1 MFRQI
6 YTGGAGCAKAHI
18 KKKPNDVYQSLV
30 LHLHRQEDANNFSPR
45 LAGFLMYARRCIIVH
60 ITSNMDKAMKRK
72 VIHCNSQVTGNVS
85 TKRLFSGRVNN
96 QAVYT
101 EFTVIEGVTHMI
113 RDSVM
118 NRGLYTAKAF
128 DELAKELMA
137 SNARIPAPLS
147 HPSDENGN
155 FISANDPLIMSAHN
169 VFAFDSD
176 WRLVG
181 DKLVS
186 NTYIDMKRAAENENA
201 AWLIERINN
210 RQPID
215 RSTGLELYIVEENG
229 IGPDGEEYDW
239 HVESVAN
246 LDHSAILNPESEPGA
261 KNNGDGVGMFT
272 NSNGESA
279 VEVAEL
285 HVNASNPNLN
295 LPMATSDTKWDG
307 DSAIQRIREYTGST
321 ESPTSNYRRFF
332 MYFDASSVD
341 DFGAYKLPFADIIDG
356 RPHAVPS
363 ALSAIDGA
371 LSGARGGVDI
381 PEEDKQ
387 RIARNVEH
395 YKSKMEKT
403 MPNSKLA
410 QFLNWLGNKFGV
422 NAEMEYNR
430 FVVNNIEYNEVD
442 PMKEKILAALNAAG
456 VKTKGLD
463 DDALFAAYN
472 ESMKPKAKA
481 KCEDDMED
489 MDNAGGNGKTKE
501 KNSEVLE
508 AINALNAKID
518 KLEAANAAKA
528 QEEIDAVAAQ
538 VANAGIMELEDAKK
552 LSVKSLNGLLAKSGV
567 VVANGAGGFSQA
579 PKFEPMPE

>member
-1 MFRQI
+1 MN
-6 YTGGAGCAKAHI
+6 KHI
-18 KKKPNDVYQSLV
+18 HVNSSLG
-30 LHLHRQEDANNFSPR
+30 EFS
-45 LAGFLMYARRCIIVH
+45 
-60 ITSNMDKAMKRK
+60 
-72 VIHCNSQVTGNVS
+72 VS
-85 TKRLFSGRVNN
+85 TKRIHTGKVNGKS
-96 QAVYT
+96 VYT

-128 DELAKELMA
+128 DELAKDLMA

-147 HPSDENGN
+147 HPSDEQGN

-210 RQPID
+210 RLPID

-239 HVESVAN
+239 RVESVAN

-261 KNNGDGVGMFT
+261 KNNTEAVGMFT
-272 NSNGESA
+272 NGNGESA

-285 HVNASNPNLN
+285 HVNACSPNLS
-295 LPMATSDTKWDG
+295 LPLAPADYAWNE
-307 DSAIQRIREYTGST
+307 AEAVNRIRKFSGS
-321 ESPTSNYRRFF
+321 ESAPSTNYRKFF
-332 MYFDASSVD
+332 MEFDAANVG
-341 DFGAYKLPFADIIDG
+341 DFSAYKMPFADVIDG
-356 RPHAVPS
+356 RPYAVPA
-363 ALSAIDGA
+363 ALEAINAESVADTD
-371 LSGARGGVDI
+371 R
-381 PEEDKQ
+381 K
-387 RIARNVEH
+387 RIIANVEH

-410 QFLNWLGNKFGV
+410 QFLNWLGKKFGV

-442 PMKEKILAALNAAG
+442 PMKEKILAALNAVG
-456 VKTKGLD
+456 VKTEGLD

-472 ESMKPKAKA
+472 EAMKPKAKA

-489 MDNAGGNGKTKE
+489 DVDCNAGGNGKTKE

-508 AINALNAKID
+508 ALNAITEEIKQL
-518 KLEAANAAKA
+518 KAANAAAA
-528 QEEIDAVAAQ
+528 QADIDAVAAQ

>member
-1 MFRQI
+1 
-6 YTGGAGCAKAHI
+6 
-18 KKKPNDVYQSLV
+18 
-30 LHLHRQEDANNFSPR
+30 
-45 LAGFLMYARRCIIVH
+45 
-60 ITSNMDKAMKRK
+60 MKRK
-72 VIHCNSQVTGNVS
+72 VIHCNSQITGNVS
-85 TKRLFSGRVNN
+85 TKRLFSGRVNG
-96 QAVYT
+96 QSVYT

-128 DELAKELMA
+128 DELAKDLMA

-147 HPSDENGN
+147 HPSDEHGN

-201 AWLIERINN
+201 VWLIERINN

-215 RSTGLELYIVEENG
+215 RSTGLELYIVEESG
-229 IGPDGEEYDW
+229 IGPDGEPYDW
-239 HVESVAN
+239 EVESVAN

-261 KNNGDGVGMFT
+261 KNNTEAVGMFT
-272 NSNGESA
+272 NGNGESA
-279 VEVAEL
+279 VEIAEL
-285 HVNASNPNLN
+285 HVNACSPNLS
-295 LPMATSDTKWDG
+295 LPLAPADYAWNETE
-307 DSAIQRIREYTGST
+307 AVNRIRKFSGS
-321 ESPTSNYRRFF
+321 ESAPSSNYRKFF
-332 MYFDASSVD
+332 MEFDAANVG
-341 DFGAYKLPFADIIDG
+341 DFVAYKMPFADVIDG
-356 RPHAVPS
+356 RPYAVPA
-363 ALSAIDGA
+363 ALEAINA
-371 LSGARGGVDI
+371 ESVD
-381 PEEDKQ
+381 ESDRQ
-387 RIARNVEH
+387 RIIANVEH

-410 QFLNWLGNKFGV
+410 QFLNWLGKKFGV

-430 FVVNNIEYNEVD
+430 FVVNNIEYKEVD

-456 VKTKGLD
+456 VKTEGLD

-472 ESMKPKAKA
+472 EAMKPKPEMTPEEKA
-481 KCEDDMED
+481 KKDKEDADKK
-489 MDNAGGNGKTKE
+489 AAANGA
-501 KNSEVLE
+501 VLE

-528 QEEIDAVAAQ
+528 QADIDAVAAQ

>member
-1 MFRQI
+1 
-6 YTGGAGCAKAHI
+6 
-18 KKKPNDVYQSLV
+18 
-30 LHLHRQEDANNFSPR
+30 
-45 LAGFLMYARRCIIVH
+45 
-60 ITSNMDKAMKRK
+60 MKRK

-128 DELAKELMA
+128 DELAKDLMA

-147 HPSDENGN
+147 HPSDEQGN

-239 HVESVAN
+239 RVESVAN

-261 KNNGDGVGMFT
+261 KNNTEAVGMFT
-272 NSNGESA
+272 NGNGESA

-285 HVNASNPNLN
+285 HVNACSPNLS
-295 LPMATSDTKWDG
+295 LPLAPADYEWNETE
-307 DSAIQRIREYTGST
+307 AVNRIRKFSGS
-321 ESPTSNYRRFF
+321 ESAPSTNYRKFF
-332 MYFDASSVD
+332 MEFDANNVG
-341 DFGAYKLPFADIIDG
+341 DFGAYKMPFADVIDG
-356 RPHAVPS
+356 RPYAVPA
-363 ALSAIDGA
+363 ALEAINAESVAESD
-371 LSGARGGVDI
+371 R
-381 PEEDKQ
+381 Q
-387 RIARNVEH
+387 RIIANVEH

-410 QFLNWLGNKFGV
+410 QFLNWLGKKFGV

-456 VKTKGLD
+456 VKTEGLD

-472 ESMKPKAKA
+472 ESMKPKAKV
-481 KCEDDMED
+481 EDEEE
-489 MDNAGGNGKTKE
+489 MDNAGGKGKTKE

-508 AINALNAKID
+508 AVNALAEEIKQL
-518 KLEAANAAKA
+518 KAANAAAA
-528 QEEIDAVAAQ
+528 QAEIDAVAAQ
-538 VANAGIMELEDAKK
+538 VANAGIMDLEDAKK

>member
-1 MFRQI
+1 
-6 YTGGAGCAKAHI
+6 
-18 KKKPNDVYQSLV
+18 
-30 LHLHRQEDANNFSPR
+30 
-45 LAGFLMYARRCIIVH
+45 
-60 ITSNMDKAMKRK
+60 MKRK
-72 VIHCNSQVTGNVS
+72 IIHCNSQITGNVS

-128 DELAKELMA
+128 DELAKALMA

-147 HPSDENGN
+147 HPSDEQGN

-186 NTYIDMKRAAENENA
+186 NTYIDIKRAAENENA

-215 RSTGLELYIVEENG
+215 RSTGLELYIVDENG

-239 HVESVAN
+239 RVESVAN

-261 KNNGDGVGMFT
+261 KNNTESVGMFT
-272 NSNGESA
+272 NANGESA

-285 HVNASNPNLN
+285 HVNACSPNLS
-295 LPMATSDTKWDG
+295 LPLAPADYAWNE
-307 DSAIQRIREYTGST
+307 AEAVNRIRKFSGS
-321 ESPTSNYRRFF
+321 ESAPSTNYRKFF
-332 MYFDASSVD
+332 MEFDAANVG
-341 DFGAYKLPFADIIDG
+341 DFGAYKMPFADIIDG
-356 RPHAVPS
+356 RPHAVPA
-363 ALSAIDGA
+363 ALEEINAES
-371 LSGARGGVDI
+371 S
-381 PEEDKQ
+381 PESDRQ
-387 RIARNVEH
+387 RIIANVEH
-395 YKSKMEKT
+395 YKSKIQKP

-410 QFLNWLGNKFGV
+410 QFLNWIGKKVGI
-422 NAEMEYNR
+422 NAEVEYNR
-430 FVVNNIEYNEVD
+430 FVTSNSWNNEVD
-442 PMKEKILAALNAAG
+442 PMKDKILAALNAAG
-456 VKTKGLD
+456 VKTDGLD

-472 ESMKPKAKA
+472 EAMKPKAKV
-481 KCEDDMED
+481 EDEEE

-508 AINALNAKID
+508 AINALNAKIE
-518 KLEAANAAKA
+518 KMEASNAAAA
-528 QEEIDAVAAQ
+528 QAEIDAIAAQ

-567 VVANGAGGFSQA
+567 VVANGAGGFGQA

>member
-1 MFRQI
+1 
-6 YTGGAGCAKAHI
+6 
-18 KKKPNDVYQSLV
+18 
-30 LHLHRQEDANNFSPR
+30 
-45 LAGFLMYARRCIIVH
+45 
-60 ITSNMDKAMKRK
+60 MKRK

-85 TKRLFSGRVNN
+85 TKRLFSGRVNG
-96 QAVYT
+96 QSVYT

-128 DELAKELMA
+128 DELAKDLMA

-147 HPSDENGN
+147 HPSDEQGN

-239 HVESVAN
+239 RVESVAN

-261 KNNGDGVGMFT
+261 KNNTEAVGMFT
-272 NSNGESA
+272 NWNGESA

-285 HVNASNPNLN
+285 HVNACSPNLS
-295 LPMATSDTKWDG
+295 LPLAPADYAWNETE
-307 DSAIQRIREYTGST
+307 AVNRIRKFSGS
-321 ESPTSNYRRFF
+321 ESAPSTNYRKFF
-332 MYFDASSVD
+332 MEFDAANVG
-341 DFGAYKLPFADIIDG
+341 DFGAYKMPFADVIDG
-356 RPHAVPS
+356 RPYAVT
-363 ALSAIDGA
+363 AAIEAINAESLAESD
-371 LSGARGGVDI
+371 R
-381 PEEDKQ
+381 Q
-387 RIARNVEH
+387 RIIANVEH

-410 QFLNWLGNKFGV
+410 QFLNWLGKKFGV

-456 VKTKGLD
+456 VKTEGLD

-472 ESMKPKAKA
+472 EAMKPKAEMTPEEKA
-481 KCEDDMED
+481 KKDKEDADKK
-489 MDNAGGNGKTKE
+489 AAANGA
-501 KNSEVLE
+501 VLE

-528 QEEIDAVAAQ
+528 QAEIDAVAAQ

-567 VVANGAGGFSQA
+567 VVANGAGGFSAA

>member
-1 MFRQI
+1 
-6 YTGGAGCAKAHI
+6 
-18 KKKPNDVYQSLV
+18 
-30 LHLHRQEDANNFSPR
+30 
-45 LAGFLMYARRCIIVH
+45 
-60 ITSNMDKAMKRK
+60 MKRK

-147 HPSDENGN
+147 HPSDEQGN

-169 VFAFDSD
+169 VFAFDGD

-239 HVESVAN
+239 RVESVAN

-261 KNNGDGVGMFT
+261 KNNTEAVGMFT
-272 NSNGESA
+272 NANGESA

-285 HVNASNPNLN
+285 HVNACSPNLS
-295 LPMATSDTKWDG
+295 LPLAPADYAWNETD
-307 DSAIQRIREYTGST
+307 AVNRIRKFSGS
-321 ESPTSNYRRFF
+321 ESAPSTNYRKFF
-332 MYFDASSVD
+332 MEFDANSVG
-341 DFGAYKLPFADIIDG
+341 DFGAYKMPFADVIDG
-356 RPHAVPS
+356 RPHAVPA
-363 ALSAIDGA
+363 ALEAINAESLADA
-371 LSGARGGVDI
+371 DR
-381 PEEDKQ
+381 Q
-387 RIARNVEH
+387 RIMANVEH
-395 YKSKMEKT
+395 YKSKIQKP

-410 QFLNWLGNKFGV
+410 QFLNWIGKKVGI
-422 NAEMEYNR
+422 NAEVEYNR
-430 FVVNNIEYNEVD
+430 FVTSNSWNNEVD
-442 PMKEKILAALNAAG
+442 PMKDKILAALTAAN
-456 VKTKGLD
+456 VKTEGLD
-463 DDALFAAYN
+463 DNALFAAYN
-472 ESMKPKAKA
+472 EMMKPKGEKVD
-481 KCEDDMED
+481 EEE

-508 AINALNAKID
+508 AVNALAEEIKQL
-518 KLEAANAAKA
+518 KAANAASA
-528 QEEIDAVAAQ
+528 QADIDAVAAQ

-552 LSVKSLNGLLAKSGV
+552 LSVKSLNGLLAKNGV
-567 VVANGAGGFSQA
+567 VVANGAGGFSGGA
-579 PKFEPMPE
+579 DVAKDYRSIHG

>member
-1 MFRQI
+1 MN
-6 YTGGAGCAKAHI
+6 KHI
-18 KKKPNDVYQSLV
+18 HVNSSLG
-30 LHLHRQEDANNFSPR
+30 EFS
-45 LAGFLMYARRCIIVH
+45 
-60 ITSNMDKAMKRK
+60 
-72 VIHCNSQVTGNVS
+72 VS
-85 TKRLFSGRVNN
+85 TKRIHTGKVNGKS
-96 QAVYT
+96 VYT

-118 NRGLYTAKAF
+118 NRGLYAAKAF
-128 DELAKELMA
+128 DELAKDLMA

-147 HPSDENGN
+147 HPSDEQGN

-215 RSTGLELYIVEENG
+215 RSTGLELYIAEENG

-239 HVESVAN
+239 RVESVAN

-261 KNNGDGVGMFT
+261 KNNTEAVGMFT
-272 NSNGESA
+272 NANGESA

-285 HVNASNPNLN
+285 HVNACSPNLS
-295 LPMATSDTKWDG
+295 LPLAPSDYAWNETE
-307 DSAIQRIREYTGST
+307 AVNRIRKFSGS
-321 ESPTSNYRRFF
+321 ESAPSTNYRKFF
-332 MYFDASSVD
+332 MEFDANNVGN
-341 DFGAYKLPFADIIDG
+341 FGVYKMPFADVIDG
-356 RPHAVPS
+356 RPYAVPA
-363 ALSAIDGA
+363 ALEAINAESVAESD
-371 LSGARGGVDI
+371 R
-381 PEEDKQ
+381 Q
-387 RIARNVEH
+387 RIIANVEH

-403 MPNSKLA
+403 IPNSKLA
-410 QFLNWLGNKFGV
+410 HFLNWLGKKFGV

-456 VKTKGLD
+456 VKTEGLD

-472 ESMKPKAKA
+472 EAMKPKPEMTPEEKA
-481 KCEDDMED
+481 KKDKEDADKK
-489 MDNAGGNGKTKE
+489 AAANGA
-501 KNSEVLE
+501 VLE

-518 KLEAANAAKA
+518 KLEAANAAAA
-528 QEEIDAVAAQ
+528 QAEIDAVAAQ

-567 VVANGAGGFSQA
+567 VVANGAGGFSGGA
-579 PKFEPMPE
+579 DVASEYRSIHG

>member
-1 MFRQI
+1 
-6 YTGGAGCAKAHI
+6 
-18 KKKPNDVYQSLV
+18 
-30 LHLHRQEDANNFSPR
+30 
-45 LAGFLMYARRCIIVH
+45 
-60 ITSNMDKAMKRK
+60 MKRK

-85 TKRLFSGRVNN
+85 TKRLFSGRVNGKE
-96 QAVYT
+96 VYT

-147 HPSDENGN
+147 HPSDEQGN

-239 HVESVAN
+239 RVESVAN

-295 LPMATSDTKWDG
+295 LPMAPADTNWGG
-307 DSAIQRIREYTGST
+307 DAAVQRIREYTNST

-332 MYFDASSVD
+332 MYFDASAVD
-341 DFGAYKLPFADIIDG
+341 DFGSYKLPFVDIIGG
-356 RPHAVPS
+356 RPHAVPA

-381 PEEDKQ
+381 PDEDKQ
-387 RIARNVEH
+387 RIARHVEH

-410 QFLNWLGNKFGV
+410 QFLNWLGKKFGV

-430 FVVNNIEYNEVD
+430 FVVNNTEYNEVD

-456 VKTKGLD
+456 VKTEGLD

-472 ESMKPKAKA
+472 ECMKPKGDKVD
-481 KCEDDMED
+481 EED
-489 MDNAGGNGKTKE
+489 MDNAGGNGKTREQNKAM
-501 KNSEVLE
+501 LD
-508 AINALNAKID
+508 AINALNEKID
-518 KLEAANAAKA
+518 KLEAANAARA

-538 VANAGIMELEDAKK
+538 VANADIMELEDAKK
-552 LSVKSLNGLLAKSGV
+552 LSVKALNGLLAKAGV
-567 VVANGAGGFSQA
+567 VVANGAGGFTQVKKSNILD
-579 PKFEPMPE
+579 ELPE

>member
-1 MFRQI
+1 
-6 YTGGAGCAKAHI
+6 
-18 KKKPNDVYQSLV
+18 
-30 LHLHRQEDANNFSPR
+30 
-45 LAGFLMYARRCIIVH
+45 
-60 ITSNMDKAMKRK
+60 MKRK

-128 DELAKELMA
+128 DELAKDLMA

-201 AWLIERINN
+201 AWLIERINS

-239 HVESVAN
+239 RVESVAN

-261 KNNGDGVGMFT
+261 KNNTEAVGMFT
-272 NSNGESA
+272 NGNGESA

-285 HVNASNPNLN
+285 HVNSCSPNLS
-295 LPMATSDTKWDG
+295 LPLAPADYAWNE
-307 DSAIQRIREYTGST
+307 AEAVNRIRKFSGS
-321 ESPTSNYRRFF
+321 ESAPSTNYRKFF
-332 MYFDASSVD
+332 MEFDAANVG
-341 DFGAYKLPFADIIDG
+341 DFGAYKMPFADVIDG
-356 RPHAVPS
+356 RPHAVPA
-363 ALSAIDGA
+363 ALEAINAESVAESD
-371 LSGARGGVDI
+371 R
-381 PEEDKQ
+381 Q
-387 RIARNVEH
+387 RIIANVEH

-410 QFLNWLGNKFGV
+410 QFLNWLGKKFGV

-456 VKTKGLD
+456 VKTEGLD

-472 ESMKPKAKA
+472 EAMKPKGDKVDEEEMDDAEGNTKA
-481 KCEDDMED
+481 K
-489 MDNAGGNGKTKE
+489 
-501 KNSEVLE
+501 NSDVL
-508 AINALNAKID
+508 AALNAITEEIKQL
-518 KLEAANAAKA
+518 KAANAAAA
-528 QEEIDAVAAQ
+528 QAEVDAVAAQ

-567 VVANGAGGFSQA
+567 VVANGAGGFVANSSY
-579 PKFEPMPE
+579 EPLPE